1 MGMQMIR
8 SAITASPSS
17 LPCSDTEAAESP
29 PLCFHSSSS
38 RRSLALCWMHP
49 PELVEDQDEVQ
60 QQWQNYQQHWQH
72 VKHPTLLSKEHSTRT
87 ASSSPPSPTSSS
99 RTWVPRKLVTKHEDG
114 GRLLDRHSLQ
124 VDRAVEILSRW
135 RDLDL
140 DLSRS
145 RLKFGFGF
153 GFAEISAL
161 VNLLEHG
168 PLKVSHPR
176 LFSFQQT
183 WKKMIRMR
191 NCPLN
196 PSTISTIDWS
206 NPTLKL

>member
-1 MGMQMIR
+1 MGMQMIK

-49 PELVEDQDEVQ
+49 PELVEDKDEVQ

-72 VKHPTLLSKEHSTRT
+72 VKHPTWVSKEHSKRT
-87 ASSSPPSPTSSS
+87 AKSTSLLPTSSSPSPTSSS

-140 DLSRS
+140 DLSRP

-153 GFAEISAL
+153 AEIWAL
-161 VNLLEHG
+161 AIYLSMV
-168 PLKVSHPR
+168 P
-176 LFSFQQT
+176 
-183 WKKMIRMR
+183 WK
-191 NCPLN
+191 
-196 PSTISTIDWS
+196 
-206 NPTLKL
+206 